1 MNPIFQYPCFNYA
14 GLNTPTPY
22 YIVDRALLR
31 RNMRIIKDVQ
41 ERSGC
46 KILLAMKAFSTWGVF
61 DEIVPYVAGVATS
74 SVNEALLGQE
84 HFKLNNKTDPK
95 TIHVYSPA
103 YSMEEMI
110 TLCKIADHIVFNSL
124 AQWKMF
130 RGVVENAGRKIEI
143 GLRINPEYSEVSQE
157 IYNPCTTR
165 SRFGVRLEGLM
176 DAGSNALD
184 GIDGFHFHTMCQ
196 QGSDVLQRTLEVVC
210 ERFEKYFDQIK
221 WINFGGGHHITRMG
235 YDINRLCRIITAFR
249 EKYGLDV
256 ILEPGET
263 HVIHTGFL
271 VSTVLD
277 VIENPNGIDVV
288 ILDTSA
294 AAHMPDILEMP
305 YTPEILGARR
315 NVEDCDAPLEEGRFK
330 YIIGSKTCL
339 SGDIIG
345 EYMFPMPLK
354 IGDRLTLEDMSQ
366 YTTCKNT
373 TFNGIQL
380 PSIVSCDSETED
392 GSFCVHRQFG
402 YEDFRNRLS

>member
-1 MNPIFQYPCFNYA
+1 MNPVFKYPNFDYA
-14 GLNTPTPY
+14 ALDTPTPY
-22 YIVDRALLR
+22 YIIDRALIR
-31 RNMRIIKDVQ
+31 RNMAILKEVQ
-41 ERSGC
+41 DRTGC
-46 KILLAMKAFSTWGVF
+46 RILLALKAFSTWGVF
-61 DEIVPYVAGVATS
+61 DEIAPHISGVACS
-74 SVNEALLGQE
+74 SLNEARLGKDYFGKDKE
-84 HFKLNNKTDPK
+84 
-95 TIHVYSPA
+95 IHVYSPA
-103 YSMEEMI
+103 YSRDEMVA
-110 TLCKIADHIVFNSL
+110 LSGIADHIVFNSL
-124 AQWKMF
+124 AQWKTF
-130 RGVVENAGRKIEI
+130 RSVVENSGRPIQV
-143 GLRINPEYSEVSQE
+143 GLRINPEYSEVGLE

-165 SRFGVRLEGLM
+165 SRFGVRLEGLV
-176 DAGSNALD
+176 DAGPGALD

-210 ERFEKYFDQIK
+210 ERFERYFDRIK

-235 YDINRLCRIITAFR
+235 YDVNRLCSIVNDFQT
-249 EKYGLDV
+249 KYGLDV

-294 AAHMPDILEMP
+294 AAHMPDVLEMP

-330 YIIGSKTCL
+330 YIVGSKTCL

-345 EYMFPMPLK
+345 EYMFPYPLK
-354 IGDRLTLEDMSQ
+354 IGDRLILEDMSQ

-373 TFNGIQL
+373 AFNGIQL
-380 PSIVSCDSETED
+380 PSIVSCDSDVE
-392 GSFCVHRQFG
+392 GGKFYVHRRFD
-402 YEDFRNRLS
+402 YNDFRNRLS

>member
-1 MNPIFQYPCFNYA
+1 MNPIFPYPSFDYA
-14 GLNTPTPY
+14 SLNIQTPY
-22 YIVDRALLR
+22 YIIDRALIR
-31 RNMRIIKDVQ
+31 RNMVILDEVQ
-41 ERSGC
+41 KRTGC
-46 KILLAMKAFSTWGVF
+46 KILLALKAFSTWGVF
-61 DEIVPYVAGVATS
+61 DEMIPYLAGVTAS
-74 SVNEALLGQE
+74 SLNEARLGADYFGKE
-84 HFKLNNKTDPK
+84 
-95 TIHVYSPA
+95 IHVYSPA
-103 YSMEEMI
+103 YSMDEMI
-110 TLCKIADHIVFNSL
+110 ELCKIADHIVFNSL
-124 AQWKMF
+124 AQWHSF
-130 RGVVENAGRKIEI
+130 RGVVENADHHIEI
-143 GLRINPEYSEVSQE
+143 GLRINPEYSEVTQE

-165 SRFGVRLEGLM
+165 SRFGVRLEGLL
-176 DAGSNALD
+176 DAGPSALD

-196 QGSDVLQRTLEVVC
+196 QGSDVLQRTVEVVC
-210 ERFEKYFDQIK
+210 ERFEPYFKQLK

-235 YDINRLCRIITAFR
+235 YDVQRLCKIITDFQS
-249 EKYGLDV
+249 KYKLNV

-305 YTPEILGARR
+305 YTPEILNARR

-345 EYMFPMPLK
+345 EYMFPKPLK
-354 IGDRLTLEDMSQ
+354 IGDRLVLEDMSQ

-380 PSIVSCDSETED
+380 PAIVSCDSDSED
-392 GSFCVHRQFG
+392 GNFRVHRKFD
-402 YEDFRNRLS
+402 YNDFRNRLS

>member
-1 MNPIFQYPCFNYA
+1 MNPVFKYPTFDYA
-14 GLNTPTPY
+14 ALDTPTPY
-22 YIVDRALLR
+22 YIIDRALIR
-31 RNMRIIKDVQ
+31 RNMAILQDVQ
-41 ERSGC
+41 DRTGC
-46 KILLAMKAFSTWGVF
+46 RILLALKAFSTWGVF
-61 DEIVPYVAGVATS
+61 DEISPYVAGVTCS
-74 SVNEALLGQE
+74 SLNEARLGKE
-84 HFKLNNKTDPK
+84 HFEPGKE
-95 TIHVYSPA
+95 IHVYSPA
-103 YSMEEMI
+103 YSMNEMI
-110 TLCKIADHIVFNSL
+110 ELCKIADHIVFNSL
-124 AQWKMF
+124 AQWKAF
-130 RGVVENAGRKIEI
+130 RGVVENAGRKIEV
-143 GLRINPEYSEVSQE
+143 GLRINPEYSEVGLE

-165 SRFGVRLEGLM
+165 SRFGVRLEGLI
-176 DAGSNALD
+176 DAGPGALE

-210 ERFEKYFDQIK
+210 ERFERYFDQVK

-235 YDINRLCRIITAFR
+235 YDVNRLCKIVNDFQA
-249 EKYGLDV
+249 KYGLDV

-294 AAHMPDILEMP
+294 AAHMPDVLEMP

-330 YIIGSKTCL
+330 YIVGSKTCL

-345 EYMFPMPLK
+345 EYMFPYPLK

-380 PSIVSCDSETED
+380 PSIVSCDSDVE
-392 GSFCVHRQFG
+392 GGKFYVHRRFD
-402 YEDFRNRLS
+402 YADFRNRLS